1 MYREA
6 AGAHNVL
13 DQGVVGACV
22 LGGLWVPALERS
34 VVKGIVT
41 TEDELLV
48 IACELQA
55 DAAATTGV
63 KHWPALR

>member
-22 LGGLWVPALERS
+22 LGGLWVLALERS
-34 VVKGIVT
+34 VVKGVVT
-41 TEDELLV
+41 TDDELLV
-48 IACELQA
+48 I
-55 DAAATTGV
+55 G
-63 KHWPALR
+63 